1 MLLHAGTAV
10 LRAARPVSHGHMRL
24 AYSFFRDKVA
34 MPVAHLA
41 KRVVMTGVDR
51 FSQITCTSVSSMVH
65 FAIVPLFT
73 LIVVTAVFSNCTST
87 ELGCC
92 RDRDACLHHEVP
104 IKSMA
109 QMRLQST

>member
-10 LRAARPVSHGHMRL
+10 LLAARPVSHGHMRL
-24 AYSFFRDKVA
+24 AYKICRDKVA

-41 KRVVMTGVDR
+41 QRVVMTGVD
-51 FSQITCTSVSSMVH
+51 SLVH
-65 FAIVPLFT
+65 CAIVPLFT
-73 LIVVTAVFSNCTST
+73 LIVVAEVFSNCIST
-87 ELGCC
+87 GPGGCH
-92 RDRDACLHHEVP
+92 DRDACLHHEVP